1 MHTYDTHTYKQGG
14 APGEATQNIR
24 VALSDNEED
33 TDEEGEEEGEEEEV
47 PLEAAKLKEMEK
59 NALGIFFFP
68 FVFPLSSASPPTF
81 LSRSPTLMYMIAYVH
96 IYGQG

>member
-1 MHTYDTHTYKQGG
+1 MHTYDTHIYKQG

-59 NALGIFFFP
+59 NALGIFFP
-68 FVFPLSSASPPTF
+68 PLFFLSPPPSHPPSSPA
-81 LSRSPTLMYMIAYVH
+81 LPRSCT
-96 IYGQG
+96 